1 MSVAHPWSFQSAWLS
16 TYNWGSPEK
25 HILSRQVP
33 HKAFRL
39 ESLPHSSP
47 KSSGHRFHNLSAS
60 GPLSTPWVSS
70 QLTCWAQLLI
80 LWILESH
87 RPLGERQAH
96 VSLPTRK
103 GVFCVHTDLLDD
115 KQLHSWSRLCW
126 AKGPEG
132 ALRVKSWHTGHS
144 QAAEPGP
151 VDSTT
156 GICGLRTHPSQWVL
170 SCQFS

>member
-1 MSVAHPWSFQSAWLS
+1 MLFILNHYLIALLNPRAVGSI
-16 TYNWGSPEK
+16 TYLLLALWAPPG
-25 HILSRQVP
+25 
-33 HKAFRL
+33 
-39 ESLPHSSP
+39 
-47 KSSGHRFHNLSAS
+47 
-60 GPLSTPWVSS
+60 SS

-87 RPLGERQAH
+87 RPPGERRTH
-96 VSLPTRK
+96 VSLPTGK

-126 AKGPEG
+126 AKGHEG
-132 ALRVKSWHTGHS
+132 ALRVKSWHTGHR

-156 GICGLRTHPSQWVL
+156 GICGLRTHPSQCCHSRPILVL